1 VTNPRRVLFVDDD
14 VAMGDAVRDTLKRVG
29 FEVTPCDSAERAL
42 SLLAQTEFEVVVTDL
57 QMPQMEG
64 LEFCKRIVRTWAELP
79 VIVVTAFG
87 TTQTAIAAMRAGAHD
102 FIEKPL
108 QIDELSLRLARA
120 VEHKQL
126 KHENRRLRETVGAS
140 QAPARMIGDSAA
152 MRAVY
157 SMLARVKASDA
168 TILILGESGTGKEL
182 VARAVHE
189 DSARRSGP
197 FVAVNCAAV
206 PEGLIESE
214 LFGHHRG
221 AFTDAHSAR
230 TGLFMQANGGTLFL
244 DEIGDLP
251 LAMQVKLLRAL
262 QERTVRPVGGDRELA
277 FDARI
282 VAATNRDLET
292 EVAERRFRE
301 DLYYRIH
308 VLRIDM
314 PPLRAR
320 GSDILRI
327 AEHYVHQ
334 FAERANK
341 AVTGISAPVTRKLLE
356 YPWPGNVRELQ
367 NCMER
372 AVTLTSFEELTLE
385 DLPDNVMNYAKT
397 QFVVP
402 VDNPTELLP
411 LAQIEKRYIL
421 EVLRSVQG
429 QKSLAA
435 KVLGVNRRTLHRKL
449 KDYGWS

>member
-1 VTNPRRVLFVDDD
+1 MTNPRRVLFVDDD
-14 VAMGDAVRDTLKRVG
+14 VAMGDAVRETLKRAG
-29 FEVTPCDSAERAL
+29 YEVTACDSAERAL
-42 SLLAQTEFEVVVTDL
+42 SLLAQSEFEVVVTDL

-64 LEFCKRIVRTWAELP
+64 LEFCKRIVRTWTELP

-120 VEHKQL
+120 IEHKQL

-140 QAPARMIGDSAA
+140 QASAKMIGDSDA

-157 SMLARVKASDA
+157 GMLARVKASDA
-168 TILILGESGTGKEL
+168 TLLILGESGTGKEL

-189 DSARRSGP
+189 DSARRAGP

-214 LFGHHRG
+214 LFGHSRG

-262 QERTVRPVGGDRELA
+262 QERTVRPVGGDREFA

-320 GSDILRI
+320 GSDVLRI
-327 AEHYVHQ
+327 AAHYVHQ

-341 AVTGISAPVTRKLLE
+341 AVTGISAPVARKLLE

-385 DLPDNVMNYAKT
+385 DLPDKVANYAKT

-411 LAQIEKRYIL
+411 LAQVEKRYIL